1 MPDPEMVLGLG
12 SLGSL
17 LVLRS
22 LDEVD
27 FVVFGDMALVFFGVC
42 EKARICPTMYV
53 GVQKSFFS
61 EGFERKILFLITQPF
76 ILNQR

>member
-27 FVVFGDMALVFFGVC
+27 FVVFGDMALVLWS
-42 EKARICPTMYV
+42 M
-53 GVQKSFFS
+53 
-61 EGFERKILFLITQPF
+61 
-76 ILNQR
+76 

>member
-27 FVVFGDMALVFFGVC
+27 FVVFGDMALVFF
-42 EKARICPTMYV
+42 EYV
-53 GVQKSFFS
+53 RKLGFDLLCMWGCKNLSFL
-61 EGFERKILFLITQPF
+61 RD
-76 ILNQR
+76 LNGRSHF